1 MIFVNIRDLKFCSL
15 FSLLL
20 VASGEQTN
28 FVDWATC
35 GLVTVPRMRE
45 MIIGDFPVC
54 LGTFSECCRHIFGMW

>member
-28 FVDWATC
+28 YVDWATC
-35 GLVTVPRMRE
+35 GLVTVPRKRDDNRE
-45 MIIGDFPVC
+45 GI
-54 LGTFSECCRHIFGMW
+54 GTFLGCDSVLRPSRMLN